1 MTIGWHFDNT
11 YSKLPNVFLSEI
23 SPIPVKSPDLLIL
36 NDNLSKEL
44 ELNFSK
50 TNKENL
56 SQLFSGNLLPENSKA
71 IAQAY
76 AGHQFGHFTMLGD
89 GRATLIGEHL
99 TKNNYRFDIQ
109 FKGSGKTPFSR
120 NGDGRA
126 ALGPMLREYI
136 ISEAMH
142 SLRIPTT
149 RSLAVVKTG
158 ENVLRETPLQGA
170 ILTRVASSH
179 LRVGTFQY
187 IAARQEKENLITL
200 VDYTIDRHYPN
211 IKESK
216 NKALDLLKALM
227 EKQIKLVINWMRV
240 GFIHGV
246 MNTDNMAISGETIDY
261 GPCAFMDTYDPQ
273 TVFSS
278 IDQLGRY
285 AYFNQPSITK
295 WNLARFAECL
305 IPLIDENKD
314 KAIKIATETIN
325 SFEKI
330 YEIKWLNM
338 MRDKLGLFGEE
349 PKDQVLILD
358 LLKVLMEKQINL
370 VINWMRVGFI
380 HGVMN
385 TDNMTI
391 SGETIDY
398 GPCAFMDTYDPQTVF
413 SSIDQLGRYAYFN
426 QPSIT
431 KWNLARFAECLIPLI
446 NEDKDKAIKIVTEEI
461 NNFEKIYEIKWL
473 NMMRDKLGLF
483 GEDSKDQV
491 LILDL
496 LTWMH
501 QNKADYTN
509 TFCYLMNAKIQNNK
523 IFNNENFIV
532 WKKRWEERLRL
543 NNNTPEKYLKLMKSV
558 NPLII
563 PRNHKVEEAL
573 EFANNNDLSLVKKLI
588 KILEKPYENQKGIDE
603 YQSTAPISDQKYQT
617 FCGT

>member
-11 YSKLPNVFLSEI
+11 YSRLPNIFSSEVL
-23 SPIPVKSPDLLIL
+23 PAKVKSPDLIIL
-36 NDNLSKEL
+36 NDNLSKDL
-44 ELNFSK
+44 GLDFST
-50 TNKENL
+50 TNNKNL
-56 SQLFSGNLLPENSKA
+56 SELFSGNILPKDSKT

-89 GRATLIGEHL
+89 GRTTLMGEHV
-99 TKNNYRFDIQ
+99 TKDNERFDIQ
-109 FKGSGKTPFSR
+109 FKGSGITPFSR

-136 ISEAMH
+136 ISESMYA
-142 SLRIPTT
+142 LNIPTT

-158 ENVLRETPLQGA
+158 EDVVRENILPGA

-187 IAARQEKENLITL
+187 IAARQNENELKTL
-200 VDYTIDRHYPN
+200 VNYTIDRHYPN
-211 IKESK
+211 IKQSK
-216 NKALDLLKALM
+216 NQA
-227 EKQIKLVINWMRV
+227 
-240 GFIHGV
+240 
-246 MNTDNMAISGETIDY
+246 
-261 GPCAFMDTYDPQ
+261 
-273 TVFSS
+273 
-278 IDQLGRY
+278 
-285 AYFNQPSITK
+285 
-295 WNLARFAECL
+295 
-305 IPLIDENKD
+305 
-314 KAIKIATETIN
+314 
-325 SFEKI
+325 
-330 YEIKWLNM
+330 
-338 MRDKLGLFGEE
+338 
-349 PKDQVLILD
+349 LD

-398 GPCAFMDTYDPQTVF
+398 GPCAFMDAYDPQTVF

-431 KWNLARFAECLIPLI
+431 KWNLARFAECLVPFV
-446 NEDKDKAIKIVTEEI
+446 NEDKDKAIDIVTKEI
-461 NNFEKIYEIKWL
+461 NTFEKIYEIKWL

-483 GEDSKDQV
+483 GEDPKDQV

-501 QNKADYTN
+501 QNKTDYTN
-509 TFCYLMNAKIQNNK
+509 TFCYLMNEKIQNNE

-532 WKKRWEERLRL
+532 WKKRWEERLML
-543 NNNTPEKYLKLMKSV
+543 SNNTPEKYLKLMRSV
-558 NPLII
+558 NPLVI

-588 KILEKPYENQKGIDE
+588 KILEKPYENQKGISE
-603 YQSTAPISDQKYQT
+603 YQSTAPVSDQKYQT